1 MLPTMKR
8 YKRQAAISMWLKVH
22 LPVMDTQE
30 LSMQFVV
37 ILALDVKI
45 FVDTLITS
53 SIYGIGSM

>member
-1 MLPTMKR
+1 MKR
-8 YKRQAAISMWLKVH
+8 CKRQAAISMWLKVH